1 MLPFRIILA
10 PHWSRKS
17 ATIPIPIANALRF
30 ESPTT
35 RYKAQSSRIIPRVRA
50 MLPIM
55 ILTAS
60 DSGLSLMFA

>member
-17 ATIPIPIANALRF
+17 ATIPIPIATLRF

>member
-17 ATIPIPIANALRF
+17 TTIPIPIAALRF
-30 ESPTT
+30 ESPTSW
-35 RYKAQSSRIIPRVRA
+35 YKAQSSRIMPRVRA